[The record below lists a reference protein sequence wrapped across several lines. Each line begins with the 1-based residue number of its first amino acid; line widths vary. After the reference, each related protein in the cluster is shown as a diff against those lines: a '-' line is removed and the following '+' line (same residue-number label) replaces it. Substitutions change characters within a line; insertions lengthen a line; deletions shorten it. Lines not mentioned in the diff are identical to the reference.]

1 MFLEIVICLF
11 FRKMKRKA
19 KAVSSQRSSREATSL
34 LKWVREIKTR
44 PAEHVEVSFCEE
56 DIHAWDVI
64 FTAEMFA
71 SAGKRFEFSGDNG
84 WSALTPDLYKIY
96 DDLVKCVKKH
106 GGYMS
111 QCYQFQG
118 EMYQADVYSEG
129 CITQTNLRTDAVR
142 PIRYRTLQDD
152 IKEWFNK
159 YHKDV
164 TPGVHMKLTFP
175 PNFPLTPPFVRVV
188 CPRFE
193 QYTAHVTIG
202 GSMCT
207 PMLTMDEWKSDI
219 PPTVLLLHL
228 RTNII
233 DGEGKINMTNPH
245 LYSELEAREAFM
257 RSSEYHKIHGWK

>member
-1 MFLEIVICLF
+1 
-11 FRKMKRKA
+11 
-19 KAVSSQRSSREATSL
+19 
-34 LKWVREIKTR
+34 
-44 PAEHVEVSFCEE
+44 
-56 DIHAWDVI
+56 
-64 FTAEMFA
+64 
-71 SAGKRFEFSGDNG
+71 
-84 WSALTPDLYKIY
+84 
-96 DDLVKCVKKH
+96 
-106 GGYMS
+106 MS

-233 DGEGKINMTNPH
+233 DGEGKINMTNPY

-257 RSSEYHKIHGWK
+257 RAVHVHGWKIAI